1 MCGRSIHL
9 TKLALPARYS
19 LTYYDETEAA
29 QSIRHSLIRCT
40 CNQINFVH
48 PPLHALAQ
56 IGERTIIINYTLM
69 YH

>member
-1 MCGRSIHL
+1 MCGLSIHL
-9 TKLALPARYS
+9 TKLAFPARYS
-19 LTYYDETEAA
+19 MTHYDEMEAG

-40 CNQINFVH
+40 YNHINSVH